1 MAEHSHDWYDETT
14 TRVRINDSSD
24 NVDAIQASFK
34 RAHLTKECPLKK
46 EDKEVEQSKYV
57 GSLEETI
64 IEFCEESIKK
74 QSEEDEWIR
83 KFIENTNSNIRALKN
98 TTKNLQEKAYQLTQ
112 IVLTSTCE
120 NVKARTTMGKENVK
134 ESVPRDLL
142 VVQTYVPPTQFLGS
156 PYSTHETI
164 CAIEIPEEIQ
174 EDERDMNDGCDITVE
189 DIERL
194 RKILTPSIHTLPNL
208 EPIVQPYVLL
218 GLVCN
223 KAKVKREE
231 EHDYDIP
238 LQDHVMQPLTQ
249 FTSHRP
255 MTIM

>member
-1 MAEHSHDWYDETT
+1 MLDSRGFIPLMTPTQALKSIQVMAEHSYDWYDETT
-14 TRVRINDSSD
+14 IRGRINDSSN
-24 NVDAIQASFK
+24 NVYAIQASFK
-34 RAHLTKECPLKK
+34 RARLTKECPLKK
-46 EDKEVEQSKYV
+46 EDKEVEQSK
-57 GSLEETI
+57 
-64 IEFCEESIKK
+64 
-74 QSEEDEWIR
+74 
-83 KFIENTNSNIRALKN
+83 
-98 TTKNLQEKAYQLTQ
+98 
-112 IVLTSTCE
+112 
-120 NVKARTTMGKENVK
+120 TTMGKENVK

-194 RKILTPSIHTLPNL
+194 RKILPPSIYTLTNL

-231 EHDYDIP
+231 EQDYDIP

>member
-1 MAEHSHDWYDETT
+1 
-14 TRVRINDSSD
+14 
-24 NVDAIQASFK
+24 
-34 RAHLTKECPLKK
+34 
-46 EDKEVEQSKYV
+46 
-57 GSLEETI
+57 
-64 IEFCEESIKK
+64 
-74 QSEEDEWIR
+74 
-83 KFIENTNSNIRALKN
+83 
-98 TTKNLQEKAYQLTQ
+98 
-112 IVLTSTCE
+112 
-120 NVKARTTMGKENVK
+120 MGKENVK

-249 FTSHRP
+249 YVLWKPSRDFTRPPGTPSGLKGLFHMLKCNYESHYERE
-255 MTIM
+255 TRLFYRRFARSHLLQSSLEEESNAQGVFCFNSTLIS